1 MTTSMSQV
9 HWSIPDSKLY
19 PLMGTLTN
27 KRVLLGVTGGIAAYK
42 CPDLVRRLRE
52 RGAEVRVVMTAA
64 AAEFV
69 APLALQA
76 VSGHPVRRELLDAH
90 AESGMGHIELA
101 RWADLVLVAP
111 ASADFIAR
119 AAQGRADDLLSAVV
133 LAAAGPRA
141 VAPAMNQQM
150 WANPATQD
158 NLRRLAAAGL
168 HVLGPA
174 SGDQA
179 CGEVG
184 PGRMLEPVEL
194 ADAAAAL
201 FISGELDGLN
211 VLVTSGPTYEAIDP
225 VRGLTNRSS
234 GRMGHAV
241 AAAAMEAGARVTLIS
256 GPTAMA
262 DPDRVATVRVTSAL
276 EMRDAVM
283 ARLDACDVF
292 IGVAAVADYRPAESA
307 AEKIKKG
314 PERMALELVR
324 NPDILAEVAAHP
336 KRPFTVGF
344 AAETRAVTE
353 HARAKLLAKGAD
365 LIAANRVGVGTG
377 IGTESNALVLIDRH
391 GEEELP
397 EMSKPRLAR
406 ELIHRIA
413 VRLNAQNSAED
424 PRFAHRV

>member
-1 MTTSMSQV
+1 MSQV

-19 PLMGTLTN
+19 PLMSTLTN

-69 APLALQA
+69 TPLALQA
-76 VSGHPVRRELLDAH
+76 VSGHPVRRELLDAQ

-141 VAPAMNQQM
+141 LAPAMNQQM

-158 NLRRLAAAGL
+158 NLRRLRAAGA

-179 CGEVG
+179 CGEIG

-194 ADAAAAL
+194 ADAAAGL
-201 FISGELDGLN
+201 FASGELDGLS

-256 GPTAMA
+256 GPTALP
-262 DPDRVATVRVTSAL
+262 DPDRVATVHVTSAL

-283 ARLDACDVF
+283 ERLDACDVF
-292 IGVAAVADYRPAESA
+292 IGVAAVADYRPAEA
-307 AEKIKKG
+307 AVEKIKKG
-314 PERMALELVR
+314 AERMTLELVR
-324 NPDILAEVAAHP
+324 NPDILAEVAARA

-344 AAETRAVTE
+344 AAETRAVAE
-353 HARAKLLAKGAD
+353 NARAKLLAKGAD
-365 LIAANRVGVGTG
+365 LIAAKSAPRTTPWFYSTDTARRTCRRCPNRASRASSSTA
-377 IGTESNALVLIDRH
+377 SPCA
-391 GEEELP
+391 
-397 EMSKPRLAR
+397 
-406 ELIHRIA
+406 
-413 VRLNAQNSAED
+413 
-424 PRFAHRV
+424 